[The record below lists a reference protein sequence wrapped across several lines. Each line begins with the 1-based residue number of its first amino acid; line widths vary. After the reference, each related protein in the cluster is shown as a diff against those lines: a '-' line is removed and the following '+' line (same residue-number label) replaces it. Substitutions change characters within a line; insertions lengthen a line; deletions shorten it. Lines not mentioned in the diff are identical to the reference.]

1 MKFSQF
7 FQDDTGALS
16 AMRLMFIVWGLGV
29 FVTWTVL
36 SIIAKQMQPIPSGVI
51 EILGMCIG
59 GKVIQA
65 FSENSTTITS
75 NQPVTQV
82 VQPIQP
88 TNIPPGFQ
96 LPPQFP
102 PTQPH

>member
-1 MKFSQF
+1 MKLAQF

-16 AMRLMFIVWGLGV
+16 AMRLMFIIWGLGV

-36 SIIAKQMQPIPSGVI
+36 SIIAKQMQPIPAGVV

-75 NQPVTQV
+75 NQPITQV
-82 VQPIQP
+82 VQQQP

-96 LPPQFP
+96 APPQFP
-102 PTQPH
+102 PITPH